1 MFLRRG
7 LFLSSIFGSP
17 VLLILFAIR
26 TCVSLA
32 IETSKVQSRR
42 EVVSTLLRVA
52 TQEKSHELA
61 DTQLFKSLGNSF
73 RSSHLE
79 LLDWRSVLSVP

>member
-1 MFLRRG
+1 MFIRRG
-7 LFLSSIFGSP
+7 LFFSSIFGLSI
-17 VLLILFAIR
+17 VLLSLAIR

-42 EVVSTLLRVA
+42 EVVSTVLRS
-52 TQEKSHELA
+52 QLKKKSLTR
-61 DTQLFKSLGNSF
+61 DTQLFKSL
-73 RSSHLE
+73 RSLHLE